1 MKVHTIN
8 LILVKTTKQDSEPF
22 KDNKYL
28 KKYIPKGR

>member
-8 LILVKTTKQDSEPF
+8 LILVKMINQDSGPF

-28 KKYIPKGR
+28 KKYILKGR

>member
-8 LILVKTTKQDSEPF
+8 LILVKMTKQDSEHF

-28 KKYIPKGR
+28 KKYTLKGR